1 MPVALRF
8 ARVAFSVQSE
18 RRRSRLVDGAIGLSV
33 ASDIHN
39 KSEVLGL
46 LRARPGARLLDIGC
60 NVGSFSLECS
70 RLVGADEV
78 YGIEIDAGAAEVA
91 RAAGVRVTQAD
102 CNEPLPYEDG
112 MFDVIVANQVIE
124 HLYFTD
130 DFIEEVRRILRPE
143 GQLVIST
150 TNLAA
155 LHYRLWLLAGMQPSG
170 LHPSEHQ
177 FGNHLRGVDNPRRG
191 HKSVFTY
198 YRAECIRCRTA
209 WPGSYAGRLLHWGSI
224 PRSTRAVVAPRG
236 NVRRAA
242 PAAPEDESHS
252 AFLGCPWDRGKD
264 SWLWKSRW

>member
-1 MPVALRF
+1 
-8 ARVAFSVQSE
+8 
-18 RRRSRLVDGAIGLSV
+18 VDGAIGLSV

-198 YRAECIRCRTA
+198 RAFREFLEYHGFVIMRSLSSGVH
-209 WPGSYAGRLLHWGSI
+209 PLPDRLA
-224 PRSTRAVVAPRG
+224 RVVC
-236 NVRRAA
+236 RAA
-242 PAAPEDESHS
+242 PS
-252 AFLGCPWDRGKD
+252 LGIYTTIDARCRSTAGERAQ
-264 SWLWKSRW
+264 SGSGRA